1 MSVRDL
7 ISAALNKDA
16 RAFEETFSTVMQEKL
31 ADAIGERF
39 SVSEMTNPKTPD
51 DDEDYEDYEDD
62 EDDDEDDEEIDESSQ
77 DAIPD
82 NMSQAEFIKY
92 YNAAAK
98 GKSINEISQDKIH
111 QYYDAAA
118 QDRAKAKSI
127 VQKNIDTKHPTVAG
141 YKIAGDAYTRFQKR
155 GAGMTAAADRMNE
168 EEIDEISNKTLG
180 SYIKKASINAADHA
194 YKLGH
199 KKAENDEI
207 SRFTN
212 RLMPNQSGERDRLKK
227 HFGVDSNS
235 TNATRRN
242 LSKRINGVNTAV
254 NKMAT
259 QSPNTK

>member
-16 RAFEETFSTVMQEKL
+16 RTFEDTFSTVMQEKL

-51 DDEDYEDYEDD
+51 DDEDYEDD

-98 GKSINEISQDKIH
+98 GKSINEIS
-111 QYYDAAA
+111 
-118 QDRAKAKSI
+118 
-127 VQKNIDTKHPTVAG
+127 
-141 YKIAGDAYTRFQKR
+141 
-155 GAGMTAAADRMNE
+155 
-168 EEIDEISNKTLG
+168 NKTLG

-212 RLMPNQSGERDRLKK
+212 RLPNQSGERDRLKK

-242 LSKRINGVNTAV
+242 LSKRINGVNTAA

>member
-51 DDEDYEDYEDD
+51 DDEDYEDD

-92 YNAAAK
+92 Y
-98 GKSINEISQDKIH
+98 NEISQDKIH

>member
-51 DDEDYEDYEDD
+51 DDEDYEDYE
-62 EDDDEDDEEIDESSQ
+62 DDEDDEEIDESSQ

-180 SYIKKASINAADHA
+180 SYIKKARINAADHA

-212 RLMPNQSGERDRLKK
+212 RLMPNQSGERDRLEK

-242 LSKRINGVNTAV
+242 LSKRINGVNTAA

>member
-16 RAFEETFSTVMQEKL
+16 RTFEDTFSTVMQEKL

-51 DDEDYEDYEDD
+51 DDEDYEDD

-98 GKSINEISQDKIH
+98 GKSINEIS
-111 QYYDAAA
+111 
-118 QDRAKAKSI
+118 
-127 VQKNIDTKHPTVAG
+127 
-141 YKIAGDAYTRFQKR
+141 
-155 GAGMTAAADRMNE
+155 
-168 EEIDEISNKTLG
+168 NKTLG
-180 SYIKKASINAADHA
+180 SYIKKASTNAADHA

-212 RLMPNQSGERDRLKK
+212 RLMPNQSGERDRLEK

-242 LSKRINGVNTAV
+242 LSKRINGVNTAA